1 MHFDKKKQEINAFWP
16 FFFTF
21 FSLCLRLFQV
31 LSWLKQK
38 KLQKDEILGAFAP
51 KIMSFYTTYNCR
63 LEAKWFANLNEKDC
77 QSEIR

>member
-1 MHFDKKKQEINAFWP
+1 MFCRFLSSFCKFL
-16 FFFTF
+16 F
-21 FSLCLRLFQV
+21 LFQV
-31 LSWLKQK
+31 FSWLKQK